1 MTFIEEV
8 AVPIVEVAKRANL
21 TIDELRAEAA
31 ALNMFV
37 GEDWRHQ
44 EALSAK
50 DAFVLL
56 DGSARRNHDREN
68 AWRAHT
74 AAVEAWQAGREAAR
88 RQAFEAAW
96 AAAVRAGFNNGPAT
110 DKGHQA
116 GREALAAYDQAHPEP
131 VFAEPPESRLQRVIA
146 RVKAGTR

>member
-8 AVPIVEVAKRANL
+8 AVSLTDVAKRAGL
-21 TIDELRAEAA
+21 TVDEVKGEAA
-31 ALNMFV
+31 QLGMFI

-50 DAFVLL
+50 DAFMLL
-56 DGSARRNHDREN
+56 DGSARRNLDREN
-68 AWRAHT
+68 AWHAHM
-74 AAVEAWQAGREAAR
+74 AALEQWQGERENVR

-96 AAAVRAGFNNGPAT
+96 TDAVRGGYNNGPAT

-116 GREALAAYDQAHPEP
+116 AREATFAYDKAHPEP

>member
-1 MTFIEEV
+1 MTFIDET
-8 AVPIVEVAKRANL
+8 AVPLVDVAKRAGL
-21 TIDELRAEAA
+21 TVDEVKAEAA

-44 EALSAK
+44 EALAAR
-50 DAFVLL
+50 DAFTLL
-56 DGSARRNHDREN
+56 DGSARNILDHEN

-74 AAVEAWQAGREAAR
+74 LALEQWQADRETARREA
-88 RQAFEAAW
+88 FDAAYRD
-96 AAAVRAGFNNGPAT
+96 AVSAGFGNTVGT

-116 GREALAAYDQAHPEP
+116 GRVALAEFGKANPEP
-131 VFAEPPESRLQRVIA
+131 VFSEPESRIQNWIR